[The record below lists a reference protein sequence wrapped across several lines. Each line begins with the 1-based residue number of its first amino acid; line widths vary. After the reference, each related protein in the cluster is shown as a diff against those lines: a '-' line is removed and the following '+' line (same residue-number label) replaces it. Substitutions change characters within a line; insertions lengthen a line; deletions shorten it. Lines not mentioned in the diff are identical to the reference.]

1 MDRRNLMA
9 LAEKVRSSATFCVR
23 LHLLAAPKIA
33 ARLDRLLSPAIPI
46 DTPYGSD
53 APGPQHH
60 LGIGSLPGTQRHL
73 GLDAL
78 DVAQLQSDVECGG
91 KRSGGPRS
99 EGKADGRR
107 EETAGGRGEEFG
119 GGQEGARYGL
129 VLPLLIDFF
138 LKLC

>member
-23 LHLLAAPKIA
+23 LRLLAAPKIA

-60 LGIGSLPGTQRHL
+60 LGLGSLPGTQRHL

-78 DVAQLQSDVECGG
+78 DVAQLQRDVECGGDDGG

-99 EGKADGRR
+99 EG
-107 EETAGGRGEEFG
+107 
-119 GGQEGARYGL
+119 
-129 VLPLLIDFF
+129 
-138 LKLC
+138 